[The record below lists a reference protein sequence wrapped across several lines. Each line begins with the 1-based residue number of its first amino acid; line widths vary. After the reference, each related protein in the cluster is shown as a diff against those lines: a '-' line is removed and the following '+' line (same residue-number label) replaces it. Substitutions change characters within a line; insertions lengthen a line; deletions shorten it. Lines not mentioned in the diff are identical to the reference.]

1 MHISELNKL
10 YLLNIYHSL
19 CFSDTKIQHFNFF
32 KLTLSESK
40 GKTSPNFA
48 SSLIFQKT
56 YFMMLLSLSKDVHA
70 EEGMATHSSIL
81 TWRIPMDRGAWQAIV
96 HRVAKSQTPL
106 KQLSTHTLFN
116 NNMRF
121 IYYICI
127 HIHMYMAYVNTHS

>member
-1 MHISELNKL
+1 M
-10 YLLNIYHSL
+10 
-19 CFSDTKIQHFNFF
+19 T
-32 KLTLSESK
+32 
-40 GKTSPNFA
+40 
-48 SSLIFQKT
+48 
-56 YFMMLLSLSKDVHA
+56 LLSLSKDVHA

-116 NNMRF
+116 NNMQF

-127 HIHMYMAYVNTHS
+127 HIHMYMAYANTHS